1 MDNPES
7 QSTMGPQ
14 DIGQK
19 RKQTKNYTT
28 QKTKKINV
36 PLHFAFFHMCFNDN
50 IFIMGLLFIKSVLP
64 VDIMLMATTKAHVYL
79 I

>member
-28 QKTKKINV
+28 QKTKKING
-36 PLHFAFFHMCFNDN
+36 PLHFAFFHMCFKYV
-50 IFIMGLLFIKSVLP
+50 IRCLSSGPTSICQ
-64 VDIMLMATTKAHVYL
+64 
-79 I
+79 